1 MAAIHERVAGLDVHK
16 TSVVACVGLKSGAKV
31 QRECRSF
38 ETTTAGLEA
47 LLGWLEEMS
56 CGQVAMEASGV
67 YWRPVWNI
75 LSDGDFELVLANAAH
90 IKNVPGRK
98 TDMNDAMWIA
108 DLLACGLIRVS
119 FVPEQEMQDLRTLL
133 RTRKQFVR
141 EQTRHVQRMQKTLE
155 QGNIKLDGVI
165 SDILGTSGRRMIE
178 AMIAGESDPQALAAL
193 ADRRLKASPTVL
205 REALHGR
212 LNETHRFLLRTH
224 LKQWDE
230 LDAAIVEIDRQ
241 VDARIAGMEK
251 AARFRMLT
259 ALLCKIPGVSK
270 LAAITIL
277 AEIGI
282 DPGSSP
288 GQARRF
294 STAGHLIAW
303 AGLCPGQNQSA
314 GKRKSSR
321 LRKGAPWLKT
331 MLDHAGAVRVGRQAA
346 EGQLLQGAVPPAVRP
361 ARAAEGDLC
370 RGRLDPDRDLPHDPA
385 RYPAS
390 GPRRRL
396 FRPPSERGQSQPPR
410 RAAQQARLSGANP
423 AAARSSL
430 RPRPHP
436 QPVVSCEERSDEAI
450 PIEIASSLRFLAM
463 TRYASSQP
471 ESALEIGASREAPFF
486 FLGGACISELCQERR
501 GPARRQPRRPW
512 GGETAWPWDER
523 VRHGAR
529 CLLPIFVNPNSC
541 RVAQTGSARE
551 GSEDGTDG
559 SDRRHRCQQGVA
571 GCGALAAAG
580 RDPCRD
586 HRSRIRSA
594 GRLVDRTR
602 GQPCRPGSLRR
613 L

>member
-108 DLLACGLIRVS
+108 DLLACGLIRAS

-331 MLDHAGAVRVGRQAA
+331 MLVQCAWAAKRRKDSYYKAQFHRLCGRRGPQKAICAVAASILTAIYHMILRGTPHQDLGADYFDRRPNEVKANRLVA
-346 EGQLLQGAVPPAVRP
+346 QLKKLGYQV
-361 ARAAEGDLC
+361 
-370 RGRLDPDRDLPHDPA
+370 
-385 RYPAS
+385 
-390 GPRRRL
+390 
-396 FRPPSERGQSQPPR
+396 QIQP
-410 RAAQQARLSGANP
+410 LP
-423 AAARSSL
+423 AAA
-430 RPRPHP
+430 
-436 QPVVSCEERSDEAI
+436 
-450 PIEIASSLRFLAM
+450 
-463 TRYASSQP
+463 
-471 ESALEIGASREAPFF
+471 
-486 FLGGACISELCQERR
+486 
-501 GPARRQPRRPW
+501 
-512 GGETAWPWDER
+512 
-523 VRHGAR
+523 
-529 CLLPIFVNPNSC
+529 
-541 RVAQTGSARE
+541 
-551 GSEDGTDG
+551 
-559 SDRRHRCQQGVA
+559 
-571 GCGALAAAG
+571 
-580 RDPCRD
+580 
-586 HRSRIRSA
+586 
-594 GRLVDRTR
+594 
-602 GQPCRPGSLRR
+602 
-613 L
+613 